1 MMMMMMKPLAF
12 QPLSHSADKQ
22 FKHPSVQAFMMMMMM
37 MIIDDDDDVQ
47 A

>member
-1 MMMMMMKPLAF
+1 MMMIRPLAF

-37 MIIDDDDDVQ
+37 IDDDDDDDDVQ